1 MTDIVERLRQWSEFG
16 YGVEASATMKEAADE
31 IERLRA
37 DLRLA
42 VMSDSHECK
51 ALSQEV
57 ERLVKSR
64 NRWGQKY
71 NALLDKHKRLR
82 AALEPFAAEADCWP
96 DHHDDEPLV
105 ESFPEYDGKITVGA
119 CRRARAALEGK

>member
-1 MTDIVERLRQWSEFG
+1 MSDIVDRLRGLAPVTNAETRAAM
-16 YGVEASATMKEAADE
+16 EEAADE
-31 IERLRA
+31 IERQAAELR
-37 DLRLA
+37 
-42 VMSDSHECK
+42 S
-51 ALSQEV
+51 
-57 ERLVKSR
+57 
-64 NRWGQKY
+64 
-71 NALLDKHKRLR
+71 LR

>member
-1 MTDIVERLRQWSEFG
+1 MTDIVKRLLQLAERERP
-16 YGVEASATMKEAADE
+16 YGSLPDTLEEGAAE

-42 VMSDSHECK
+42 VMSDRDECK

-82 AALEPFAAEADCWP
+82 AALEMFACDCMDGGTP
-96 DHHDDEPLV
+96 C
-105 ESFPEYDGKITVGA
+105 SKPEN
-119 CRRARAALEGK
+119 CRNYIARAALETREAGVSAKPLEGK